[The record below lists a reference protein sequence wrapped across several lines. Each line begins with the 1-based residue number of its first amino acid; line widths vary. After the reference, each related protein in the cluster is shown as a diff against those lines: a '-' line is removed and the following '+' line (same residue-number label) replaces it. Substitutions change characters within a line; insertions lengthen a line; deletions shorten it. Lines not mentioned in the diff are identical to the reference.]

1 MNLSEPLAV
10 DETRMHRVIEFIL
23 GKRQKEDLVI
33 LFDGRS
39 RPCRRVI
46 EQSEAKMAASGAHT
60 LTECWCVYV
69 LPEKRK
75 DARAPGRQCCFG
87 SNNKEV
93 AYCSLPNRKSLK
105 VVQRSEFN
113 TCGELSTVFT
123 TYTGIVARRLAELPR
138 MDYETKA
145 SIFGAADYGQ
155 VAQKKLQA
163 DIERHGHPFSLF
175 EVKPLGFMQRI
186 LEHHNV
192 THIVDFA
199 AGSGAIAIAAS
210 GAMDYDGVAANDNHE
225 QWLNSTLDR
234 CVMYLAGKDKDFGK
248 KLSSSDEFAE
258 KVAKYFGGTVMDAR
272 RILEPVDDEDEDE
285 EDDDADEGESSAE

>member
-1 MNLSEPLAV
+1 
-10 DETRMHRVIEFIL
+10 
-23 GKRQKEDLVI
+23 
-33 LFDGRS
+33 
-39 RPCRRVI
+39 
-46 EQSEAKMAASGAHT
+46 
-60 LTECWCVYV
+60 
-69 LPEKRK
+69 
-75 DARAPGRQCCFG
+75 
-87 SNNKEV
+87 
-93 AYCSLPNRKSLK
+93 
-105 VVQRSEFN
+105 
-113 TCGELSTVFT
+113 
-123 TYTGIVARRLAELPR
+123 
-138 MDYETKA
+138 MDYETKT

-155 VAQKKLQA
+155 VAKKKLQA

-285 EDDDADEGESSAE
+285 EEEDDEPESSGE